1 MKEGLDPMADLTL
14 WRPFHELERWRREM
28 DREFGRHFGR
38 PFHDIEPGELEAS
51 YSPAIE
57 SYVKDGNL
65 VIRADVPGVEPKDI
79 ELSVL
84 GNVLIIK
91 GERKQQ
97 NEVKKEEYIRR
108 ETSYGSFERRLTL
121 PEGTDPERIKA
132 SFKNGV
138 VEIMMPVSK
147 ELTAKKI
154 PLEASSETETKPA
167 R

>member
-1 MKEGLDPMADLTL
+1 MADLSL

-38 PFHDIEPGELEAS
+38 VFHDVEPGELEGS
-51 YSPAIE
+51 YLPAIE

-65 VIRADVPGVEPKDI
+65 VIRADVPGLEPKDI

-84 GNVLIIK
+84 GNVLTIK
-91 GERKQQ
+91 GERKQR
-97 NEVKKEEYIRR
+97 NEVKQDEYIRR

-121 PEGTDPERIKA
+121 PEGTEAGRIKA
-132 SFKNGV
+132 SFNNGV
-138 VEIMMPVSK
+138 VEITMPVSK

-154 PLEASSETETKPA
+154 PLEATPEPSVKPA